1 MHGYWIPF
9 GKSKMK
15 AKKKRVGGGGG
26 GKGREE
32 RGRVEKLLIRA
43 TIIFP

>member
-1 MHGYWIPF
+1 
-9 GKSKMK
+9 MK
-15 AKKKRVGGGGG
+15 ARKGGVCGVSVGE
-26 GKGREE
+26 GKGEREE